1 MRYFL
6 YMEMQKNKHERVYD
20 WLITELEITKLN
32 HPSKDVRTWL
42 SMLQESVEYN
52 LSKFGE

>member
-1 MRYFL
+1 
-6 YMEMQKNKHERVYD
+6 MEMQKNKHERVYD

-32 HPSKDVRTWL
+32 HPSKDVRGWL

>member
-1 MRYFL
+1 
-6 YMEMQKNKHERVYD
+6 MEMQKNKHERVYD

-32 HPSKDVRTWL
+32 HPSEDVRNWL